1 VAVRP
6 VYSGIVMRKSQVAG
20 ETMIELI
27 GILELSVPLY
37 TGTVIK
43 KSKVTSKT
51 LIELNVLSEPS
62 ILFTTILR

>member
-1 VAVRP
+1 
-6 VYSGIVMRKSQVAG
+6 MRKSQVAG